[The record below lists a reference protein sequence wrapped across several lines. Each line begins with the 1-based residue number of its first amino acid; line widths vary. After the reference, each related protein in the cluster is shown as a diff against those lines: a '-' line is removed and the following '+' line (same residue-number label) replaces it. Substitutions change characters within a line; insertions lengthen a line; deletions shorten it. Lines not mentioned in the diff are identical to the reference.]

1 MIKIFNTL
9 TKEKQ
14 EFKPIDSN
22 KIGIYVCGMTVYDYC
37 HIGHA
42 RVMVAF
48 DIITRHLKRKYANV
62 VYVRNITDI
71 DDKIINRII
80 ETKQD
85 LTTFTNFF
93 IDAMHNDENSL
104 NIIPPD
110 IEPKAT
116 EHIDSMLYL
125 VQKLIDKKLAYQAQ
139 NGDIYF
145 SVRHFKNYGQL
156 SGKNLDDLQAGNR
169 VNIDTNKKDPLD
181 FVLWKTAK
189 INEPSW
195 NAKWGAG
202 RPGWHLECSAMSEH
216 YLGNVF
222 DIHGGGADLIF
233 PHHEN
238 ELAQSQGA
246 NNNQFVNYWMHVGF
260 VNINEEKMSK
270 SLNNFTTIKD
280 AIKHYSGEILR
291 YFIISSHYRSPLNY
305 SEDNLI
311 SAENSLTRLYTGIR
325 GLFINYG
332 AMNEVALRYDFE
344 LRFNNALDDDFN
356 TPVAISV
363 LFDLLKELNSA
374 KKQDLELAKSLAQL
388 LRKLGGYLG
397 LLQNEAV
404 FFKQGIKLSDEV
416 IEKKIKQRDQARVQK
431 NFALADKIRNELVE
445 HGIILEDSKNS
456 TIWRKK

>member
-1 MIKIFNTL
+1 MIRIFNTL
-9 TKEKQ
+9 TKKKQ
-14 EFKPIDSN
+14 EFKPIDAN

-42 RVMVAF
+42 RVMVVF
-48 DIITRHLKRKYANV
+48 DVITRHLKHKYNNV

-93 IDAMHNDENSL
+93 IDAMHDDEKHL
-104 NIIPPD
+104 NVVPPD

-125 VQKLIDKKLAYQAQ
+125 VQKLIDKKLAYQAK

-145 SVRHFKNYGQL
+145 SVRYFKNYGQL

-169 VNIDTNKKDPLD
+169 VDIDINKNDPLD
-181 FVLWKTAK
+181 FVLWKK
-189 INEPSW
+189 SKPNEPSW
-195 NAKWGAG
+195 NTNWGAG

-216 YLGNVF
+216 YLGNTF

-246 NNNQFVNYWMHVGF
+246 NNNQFVNYWMHIGF
-260 VNINEEKMSK
+260 VNINKEKMSK

-280 AIKHYSGEILR
+280 ALKHYSGEVLR

-311 SAENSLTRLYTGIR
+311 GAQNSLTRLYIGIR
-325 GLFINYG
+325 GLFIDYG

-344 LRFNNALDDDFN
+344 IRFNNALDDDFN

-363 LFDLLKELNSA
+363 LFDLLKELNTA
-374 KKQDLELAKSLAQL
+374 RKQDLELAKSLAQL

-397 LLQNEAV
+397 LLQDEDI
-404 FFKQGIKLSDEV
+404 FFKQGIQLSDEV
-416 IEKKIKQRDQARVQK
+416 ISKKITQRNQARIQK
-431 NFALADKIRNELVE
+431 DFIMADKIRNELIG
-445 HGIILEDSKNS
+445 HGIILEDSTND
-456 TIWRKK
+456 TTWRRE